1 MGFIALINFETIA
14 FGKIFRICNKANV
27 NGKGLLNWVSFRKFA
42 LKLLYMNE
50 SAVKRIAVFTSGGD
64 APGMNAALRAVVRT
78 ASHYNIDCYGVRE
91 GCNGLINNDFTR
103 MGPRSVKNII
113 TEGGTIL
120 KSARSLEFKNKAGR
134 QKAYENCVSH
144 GIDGMVC
151 IGGDG
156 TFKGAKIFYEEFGIK
171 VVGVP
176 GTIDNDIFG
185 TDNTIGYDTA
195 LNTAMEAID
204 KIRDTAT
211 SHNRVFFVEVM
222 GRDAGFIALNSGL
235 ATGAIDILIPEK
247 KDSIE
252 DLFAT
257 FERAEK
263 AGKSSSIVVVAEG
276 EKLGSIYDIAKATQQ
291 GFPDYDIRVA
301 VLGHIQRGGSPSCA
315 DRVLASRLGHGA
327 VVGLMEGR
335 TNVMAGLKSNKLVYT
350 PIEDA
355 VKKHNDIDQHLLKI
369 SEILAI

>member
-1 MGFIALINFETIA
+1 M
-14 FGKIFRICNKANV
+14 K
-27 NGKGLLNWVSFRKFA
+27 
-42 LKLLYMNE
+42 E
-50 SAVKRIAVFTSGGD
+50 SAVKKIAVFTSGGD
-64 APGMNAALRAVVRT
+64 SPGMNAALRAVVRT
-78 ASHYNIDCYGVRE
+78 ASYYKIECFGVRE
-91 GCNGLINNDFTR
+91 GYNGLIHGEFTK

-120 KSARSLEFKNKAGR
+120 KSARSKEFMTKEGR
-134 QKAYENCVSH
+134 QKAYDNCVKH
-144 GIDGMVC
+144 EIDGIVC

-156 TFKGAKIFYEEFGIK
+156 TFKGAKVFTEEFGVKII
-171 VVGVP
+171 GVP
-176 GTIDNDIFG
+176 ATVDNDIFG

-235 ATGAIDILIPEK
+235 ATGAIDILIPER

-263 AGKSSSIVVVAEG
+263 AGKASSIVVVAEG
-276 EKLGSIYDIAKATQQ
+276 EKLGSIYDIAKATQN
-291 GFPDYDIRVA
+291 GFPDYDIRVT

-315 DRVLASRLGHGA
+315 DRVLASRLGYGA
-327 VVGLMEGR
+327 VIGLMEGKN
-335 TNVMAGLKSNKLVYT
+335 NVMAGMQSNKLIYT
-350 PIEDA
+350 SIEEA
-355 VKKHNDIDQHLLKI
+355 IKKHNELDQELLKI

>member
-1 MGFIALINFETIA
+1 MI
-14 FGKIFRICNKANV
+14 
-27 NGKGLLNWVSFRKFA
+27 
-42 LKLLYMNE
+42 E
-50 SAVKRIAVFTSGGD
+50 SAVKKIAVFTSGGD

-78 ASHYNIDCYGVRE
+78 ANHFNLECYGVRE
-91 GCNGLINNDFTR
+91 GYNGLINNDFTR

-120 KSARSLEFKNKAGR
+120 KSARSLQFKTKEGR
-134 QKAYENCVSH
+134 QAAYDNCKKH
-144 GIDGMVC
+144 GIDALVC

-156 TFKGAKIFYEEFGIK
+156 TFRGAKLFNEEFDIK
-171 VVGVP
+171 VIGVP

-235 ATGAIDILIPEK
+235 ATGAIDILIPEQ

-252 DLFAT
+252 DLFRT

-263 AGKSSSIVVVAEG
+263 AGKASSIVVVAEG
-276 EKLGSIYDIAKATQQ
+276 EQLGSIYDLAKATKA

-315 DRVLASRLGHGA
+315 DRVLASQLGYAA

-335 TNVMAGLKSNKLVYT
+335 TNVMAGLKSNQIVYT
-350 PIEDA
+350 PIEEA
-355 VKKHNDIDQHLLKI
+355 IKKHNEIDPRLLKI

>member
-1 MGFIALINFETIA
+1 MEQ
-14 FGKIFRICNKANV
+14 
-27 NGKGLLNWVSFRKFA
+27 
-42 LKLLYMNE
+42 
-50 SAVKRIAVFTSGGD
+50 SAVKKIAVFTSGGD

-78 ASHYNIDCYGVRE
+78 ASHYNIECYGVRE
-91 GCNGLINNDFTR
+91 GYNGLINDDFTK

-113 TEGGTIL
+113 NEGGTIL
-120 KSARSLEFKNKAGR
+120 KSARSKEFTTKEGR
-134 QKAYENCVSH
+134 QKAYDNLQKY
-144 GIDGMVC
+144 GIDALVC

-156 TFKGAKIFYEEFGIK
+156 TFTGAKVFSDEFDIK
-171 VVGVP
+171 VIGIP

-235 ATGAIDILIPEK
+235 ATGALDILIPEQ

-252 DLFAT
+252 DLVAT
-257 FERAEK
+257 FKRAEK

-276 EKLGSIYDIAKATQQ
+276 EELGGIYDLAKATKKE
-291 GFPDYDIRVA
+291 FPDFDIRVTI
-301 VLGHIQRGGSPSCA
+301 LGHIQRGGSPSCA
-315 DRVLASRLGHGA
+315 DRVLASRLGYA
-327 VVGLMEGR
+327 AILGLMKGE
-335 TNVMAGLKSNKLVYT
+335 NKVMAGMRSNKIVYT
-350 PIEDA
+350 PIDEA
-355 VKKHNDIDQHLLKI
+355 IKKHNEIDRDLIEI

>member
-1 MGFIALINFETIA
+1 M
-14 FGKIFRICNKANV
+14 K
-27 NGKGLLNWVSFRKFA
+27 
-42 LKLLYMNE
+42 E
-50 SAVKRIAVFTSGGD
+50 SAVKKIAVFTSGGD

-78 ASHYNIDCYGVRE
+78 ASYYNIECYGVRE
-91 GCNGLINNDFTR
+91 GYNGLINDDFTR

-120 KSARSLEFKNKAGR
+120 KSARSVEFKNKAGR
-134 QKAYENCVSH
+134 QKAYDNCVKH
-144 GIDGMVC
+144 GVDGLVC

-156 TFKGAKIFYEEFGIK
+156 TFRGAKVFNEEYGIQ
-171 VVGVP
+171 VIGVP

-211 SHNRVFFVEVM
+211 SHNRIFFVEVM

-235 ATGAIDILIPEK
+235 ATGAIGILIPEK

-252 DLFAT
+252 DLFT
-257 FERAEK
+257 RFERAEK
-263 AGKSSSIVVVAEG
+263 AGKASSIVVVAEG
-276 EKLGSIYDIAKATQQ
+276 EKLGTIYDIAKATQA

-315 DRVLASRLGHGA
+315 DRVLASRLGYGA
-327 VVGLMEGR
+327 VIGLMDGR
-335 TNVMAGLKSNKLVYT
+335 TNVMAGMQSNKLTFT
-350 PIEDA
+350 PIEEA
-355 VKKHNDIDQHLLKI
+355 IKKHNEMDQDLLKI

>member
-1 MGFIALINFETIA
+1 M
-14 FGKIFRICNKANV
+14 K
-27 NGKGLLNWVSFRKFA
+27 
-42 LKLLYMNE
+42 E
-50 SAVKRIAVFTSGGD
+50 SAVKKIAVFTSGGD

-78 ASHYNIDCYGVRE
+78 ASHYNIECFGVRE
-91 GCNGLINNDFTR
+91 GYNGLINNDFTK

-120 KSARSLEFKNKAGR
+120 KSARSKEFMTKEGRRKAF
-134 QKAYENCVSH
+134 ENCRNH
-144 GIDGMVC
+144 GIDGIVC

-156 TFKGAKIFYEEFGIK
+156 TFKGATIFYEEYGIK
-171 VVGVP
+171 VIGVP

-252 DLFAT
+252 DLFAV

-263 AGKSSSIVVVAEG
+263 AGKASSIVVVAEG
-276 EKLGSIYDIAKATQQ
+276 EKLGSIYDIAKATQN

-315 DRVLASRLGHGA
+315 DRVLASRLGYGA
-327 VVGLMEGR
+327 VIGLMDGK
-335 TNVMAGLKSNKLVYT
+335 TNVMAGMQSNKLTFT
-350 PIEDA
+350 PIEEA
-355 VKKHNDIDQHLLKI
+355 IKKHNEMDQELLKI

>member
-1 MGFIALINFETIA
+1 MI
-14 FGKIFRICNKANV
+14 
-27 NGKGLLNWVSFRKFA
+27 
-42 LKLLYMNE
+42 E
-50 SAVKRIAVFTSGGD
+50 SAVKKIAVFTSGGD

-78 ASHYNIDCYGVRE
+78 ANHYNLECYGVRE
-91 GCNGLINNDFTR
+91 GYNGLINNDFTR

-120 KSARSLEFKNKAGR
+120 KSARSLEFKTKEGR
-134 QKAYENCVSH
+134 QAAYENCKKL
-144 GIDGMVC
+144 GIDALVC

-156 TFKGAKIFYEEFGIK
+156 TFRGANIFNEEFGIK
-171 VVGVP
+171 VIGVP

-222 GRDAGFIALNSGL
+222 DRDAGFIALNSGL
-235 ATGAIDILIPEK
+235 ATGAIDILIPEQ

-252 DLFAT
+252 DLFRT

-263 AGKSSSIVVVAEG
+263 AGKASSIVVVAEG
-276 EKLGSIYDIAKATQQ
+276 EKLGSIYDLAKATKA

-315 DRVLASRLGHGA
+315 DRVLASQLGYAA

-335 TNVMAGLKSNKLVYT
+335 TNVMAGLKSNQIVYT
-350 PIEDA
+350 PIEEA
-355 VKKHNDIDQHLLKI
+355 IKKHNEIDPGLLKI

>member
-1 MGFIALINFETIA
+1 M
-14 FGKIFRICNKANV
+14 K
-27 NGKGLLNWVSFRKFA
+27 
-42 LKLLYMNE
+42 E
-50 SAVKRIAVFTSGGD
+50 SAVKKIAVFTSGGD

-78 ASHYNIDCYGVRE
+78 ANHYNIDCYGVRE
-91 GCNGLINNDFTR
+91 GYNGLIHNDFTR

-120 KSARSLEFKNKAGR
+120 KSARSLEFRTEEGRKKAF
-134 QKAYENCVSH
+134 ENCQKH
-144 GIDGMVC
+144 GVDGMVC

-156 TFKGAKIFYEEFGIK
+156 TFKGAKIFYEEYGIK
-171 VVGVP
+171 VIGVP

-235 ATGAIDILIPEK
+235 ATGAIGILIPER

-252 DLFAT
+252 DLFAR

-263 AGKSSSIVVVAEG
+263 AGKASSIVVVAEG
-276 EKLGSIYDIAKATQQ
+276 EKLGTIYDIAKATQA

-301 VLGHIQRGGSPSCA
+301 VLGHIQRGGTPSCA
-315 DRVLASRLGHGA
+315 DRVLASRLGYGA
-327 VVGLMEGR
+327 VIGLMEGR
-335 TNVMAGLKSNKLVYT
+335 TNVMAGMQSNKLIFT
-350 PIEDA
+350 PIEEA
-355 VKKHNDIDQHLLKI
+355 IQKHNEMDQDLLKI

>member
-1 MGFIALINFETIA
+1 MQKSLV
-14 FGKIFRICNKANV
+14 NK
-27 NGKGLLNWVSFRKFA
+27 
-42 LKLLYMNE
+42 
-50 SAVKRIAVFTSGGD
+50 IAVFTSGGD

-78 ASHYNIDCYGVRE
+78 ASHYNIECYGVRE
-91 GCNGLINNDFTR
+91 GFNGLIHDDFTK

-120 KSARSLEFKNKAGR
+120 KSARSKEFMTKEGR
-134 QKAYENCVSH
+134 QKAYDNCVKH
-144 GIDGMVC
+144 GIEALVC

-156 TFKGAKIFYEEFGIK
+156 TFTAAKVFNEEFDIK
-171 VVGVP
+171 VIGVP

-222 GRDAGFIALNSGL
+222 GRDAGFIALNCGIASGAL
-235 ATGAIDILIPEK
+235 DILIPER

-257 FERAEK
+257 FEKAEK

-276 EKLGSIYDIAKATQQ
+276 EQLGSIYDIAKATKA

-301 VLGHIQRGGSPSCA
+301 ILGHIQRGGSPSCA
-315 DRVLASRLGHGA
+315 DRVLASRLGYGA
-327 VVGLMEGR
+327 VVGL
-335 TNVMAGLKSNKLVYT
+335 L
-350 PIEDA
+350 
-355 VKKHNDIDQHLLKI
+355 
-369 SEILAI
+369 

>member
-1 MGFIALINFETIA
+1 M
-14 FGKIFRICNKANV
+14 K
-27 NGKGLLNWVSFRKFA
+27 
-42 LKLLYMNE
+42 E
-50 SAVKRIAVFTSGGD
+50 SAVKKIAVLTSGGD
-64 APGMNAALRAVVRT
+64 SPGMNAALRAVVRT
-78 ASHYNIDCYGVRE
+78 ANYYHIECYGVRE
-91 GCNGLINNDFTR
+91 GYNGLISGDFLK

-113 TEGGTIL
+113 NQGGTIL
-120 KSARSLEFKNKAGR
+120 KSARSMEFKTKEGR
-134 QKAYENCVSH
+134 QKAYDNCMKL
-144 GIDGMVC
+144 GIDGLVC

-156 TFKGAKIFYEEFGIK
+156 TFTGAKIFNEEFGIR

-235 ATGAIDILIPEK
+235 ATGALDILIPET
-247 KDSIE
+247 KDSMD
-252 DLFAT
+252 DLFAN
-257 FERAEK
+257 FRNAEK
-263 AGKSSSIVVVAEG
+263 TGKASSIVVVAEG
-276 EKLGSIYDIAKATQQ
+276 EKLGNVYDLAKQTKDE
-291 GFPDYDIRVA
+291 FPDYDIRVT

-315 DRVLASRLGHGA
+315 DRVLASRLGFGA
-327 VVGLMEGR
+327 VVGLMDGQ
-335 TNVMAGLKSNKLVYT
+335 TNVMAGMRSNELVFT
-350 PIEDA
+350 PIEEA
-355 VKKHNDIDQHLLKI
+355 IKKHNEINKDLLLI